1 MNLPKKNILDV
12 PGSYDQWVIAQYYLP
27 FKKGEITQY
36 TYHFNVGELTIDP
49 SFRPGTSKMNLET
62 YGVALKISQRTND

>member
-1 MNLPKKNILDV
+1 MGYSPI
-12 PGSYDQWVIAQYYLP
+12 YLP
-27 FKKGEITQY
+27 FLKGEITQY
-36 TYHFNVGELTIDP
+36 TYHFNVGEITIDP